1 MNPDDHLIQKAVR
14 KAAKDLNIGHEDVQD
29 KLQFLRFYDN
39 LYSMFGGNLEQMV
52 CWLYTG
58 NSYLKYT
65 PVLRI
70 NNNFY
75 VKQMNEYLES
85 FRYR

>member
-1 MNPDDHLIQKAVR
+1 MNPDDKIIENAV
-14 KAAKDLNIGHEDVQD
+14 KNAASDLKIGYQEVQD

-52 CWLYTG
+52 HWFYSG

-75 VKQMNEYLES
+75 VKQMNEYLEA